1 MNRRGGDLSLAI
13 RAGMSA
19 PAVFAPVDPH
29 GQSLVDGGV
38 SDNVPIN
45 VTRFAHDHAL
55 WRDDRDTVLA
65 GLRGLTEWGGGRVLQ
80 VSGALGGFLVRST
93 PHSAFTDR

>member
-13 RAGMSA
+13 RASMSA

-38 SDNVPIN
+38 SDHVPSMS
-45 VTRFAHDHAL
+45 RAS
-55 WRDDRDTVLA
+55 
-65 GLRGLTEWGGGRVLQ
+65 LTTMRC
-80 VSGALGGFLVRST
+80 GATTAT
-93 PHSAFTDR
+93 PCSPVCAD